1 MSVYTGYSPNV
12 EVPTMR
18 QFVLMKI
25 ARAGASRRAKGASLA
40 RGQQLMQLAIR
51 WILQLTGFGCLTVAG
66 FSWNLMA
73 GLITAAVSCFAVS
86 WLATGDRGTPTDHDP
101 RR

>member
-1 MSVYTGYSPNV
+1 MSVYTGYAPNV
-12 EVPTMR
+12 EVPTIR
-18 QFVLMKI
+18 QFILMKL
-25 ARAGASRRAKGASLA
+25 ARASARRQTKQASLA
-40 RGQQLMQLAIR
+40 RGQQLMQSAIR

-66 FSWNLMA
+66 FSWTLMA
-73 GLITAAVSCFAVS
+73 GLITAAVSCFAIS